1 MTNSEEDLNNFM
13 PMYNL
18 LEYSSNYCMTSGSLL
33 NYHRNEVNNYVIEYN
48 AANFRMNNNKT
59 TPSTSFKYKANVLG
73 SLPADYNSLDAELIV
88 PLKYLIIF
96 CRS

>member
-1 MTNSEEDLNNFM
+1 
-13 PMYNL
+13 
-18 LEYSSNYCMTSGSLL
+18 MTSGSLL

-59 TPSTSFKYKANVLG
+59 TPSTSFKYNANVLG